1 MGEQAVN
8 WRKASYSA
16 NGGEACVEVGSSDTV
31 LVRDTTDRGGVTLTV
46 SAPAWSA
53 FLATLH

>member
-31 LVRDTTDRGGVTLTV
+31 RVRDTTDRSGVTLSVT
-46 SAPAWSA
+46 APAWSA
-53 FLATLH
+53 FLATLR